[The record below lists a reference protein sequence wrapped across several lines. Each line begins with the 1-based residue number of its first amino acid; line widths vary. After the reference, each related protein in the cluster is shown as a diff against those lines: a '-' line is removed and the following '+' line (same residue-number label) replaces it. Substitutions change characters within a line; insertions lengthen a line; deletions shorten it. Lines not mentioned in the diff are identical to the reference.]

1 MEESSADLLGGLS
14 DVARRNRAL
23 MRLSRRPETFD
34 TVDSDIRIFIDEVVA
49 LGTGLGDED
58 ERASAQNM
66 LDYWHSRFAALDE
79 KRWLRERP
87 VLRPYQPGD
96 SQKVLAEKI
105 AGSGNP
111 FRSLGAIWRA
121 RDARLPGREDA
132 IAETL
137 KLIEKSGIVFVV
149 GPPGSGRSALVD
161 GGVLWQ
167 LEHSSET
174 RCVFR
179 IDALGADPLAA
190 LAACVPGATTSE
202 IAASPQQFRARFDI
216 ACGDRRGV
224 LAVDNVEEL
233 FTGCHDQAK
242 REAFAAAVGALCIPG
257 ADGRRNDAILI
268 LRDEWAKQVLALT
281 AFAPFA
287 NTSRFTPPPPTASEL
302 QRAIELSAASVGV
315 TFESGVVADLARE
328 LQGDVGALAL
338 MQFMLMQLWQMS
350 AGGRVTGES
359 YRKLGRPYDALTR
372 VAEATYAAL
381 GPEDQNAA
389 HKMFLALT
397 LPSLDD
403 PGAGT
408 VRSRRESRAVLEERG
423 AGNALAAFEQAGV
436 LHASSAFGTN
446 DTITVVHDALMYRWG
461 LLVSWLV
468 KERRGTE
475 RRTTLVAAARLWQSS
490 GRRHGYLITDQASVD
505 EARQYASEA
514 PELIDLIAASDAYLQ
529 RQRFLRRTRIGVL
542 SGLLVLLV
550 LATIPWWYPPLNGR
564 YNYIKTRN
572 LVETFITKSPSNAF
586 DPHNPKVSPEKI
598 DQLKELAKENH
609 DRHMTSR
616 LAGYTIN
623 ELVLTNQTL
632 DFALD
637 FSEATLKRPYM
648 QRLKGKDPT
657 APVKATFSGAT
668 IEDGR
673 FFGALLVEVKFGDLE
688 AKSSNCRLLS
698 TLRGDYGR
706 TSFAEAILVR
716 TDFSHCFIDNVS
728 FENADLRDAKFANT
742 DFAGGIDFSGANLT
756 GATFKESK
764 IQKAVF
770 TGADLTNTDFSQS
783 SLPLFTDSLT
793 TTWWLANWGK
803 QSIAPLTYNRDLAS
817 VGRRYISESLRL
829 DLEIEQARALA
840 NDPPSFE
847 KRTRTN
853 KLGTALNE
861 WAWLQATYG
870 VQLEKARG
878 FAAEAWELHD
888 SKDLVIGDT
897 LGYIDLQRGKL
908 TDAERDYS
916 FIGDAG
922 DEGIA
927 PSARYHYALVLASLG
942 RCDEAQKLIKGITS
956 EKGELIYS
964 PTHERV
970 LVPVPVP
977 DPCPMV
983 SKTLGRPN

>member
-14 DVARRNRAL
+14 DVARRNREL
-23 MRLSRRPETFD
+23 MRLSRRREAFD
-34 TVDSDIRIFIDEVVA
+34 TAEPEIRIFIDEVVA
-49 LGTGLGDED
+49 VGTRLGGED

-66 LDYWHSRFAALDE
+66 LDYWYSRFSVLDE

-96 SQKVLAEKI
+96 SQKVLAEKV
-105 AGSGNP
+105 AGRGNP

-132 IAETL
+132 IGETL
-137 KLIEKSGIVFVV
+137 ELIEKSGIVFVV
-149 GPPGSGRSALVD
+149 GAPGTGRSALVD

-167 LEHSSET
+167 LEHSSEP

-179 IDALGADPLAA
+179 ANALGADPLAA
-190 LAACVPGATTSE
+190 LAGCVPGVTTSE

-216 ACGDRRGV
+216 ACGDSRGV

-233 FTGCHDQAK
+233 FTGCGDQTK
-242 REAFAAAVGALCIPG
+242 REAFAAAVAALCVPG

-268 LRDEWAKQVLALT
+268 LRDEWAKQVLALK

-302 QRAIELSAASVGV
+302 QRAIELSAAPVGV
-315 TFESGVVADLARE
+315 TFEPGVVADLARE
-328 LQGDVGALAL
+328 LQGDIGAMAL
-338 MQFMLMQLWQMS
+338 LQFMLMQLWQMS
-350 AGGRVTGES
+350 AGGRITWES

-372 VAEATYAAL
+372 VAEVTYAAL

-397 LPSLDD
+397 RPSLDD

-423 AGNALAAFEQAGV
+423 AGNALAAFEQAGL

-446 DTITVVHDALMYRWG
+446 DTITVVHDALMYRWDR
-461 LLVSWLV
+461 LVSWLV
-468 KERRGTE
+468 DERRGTE

-490 GRRHGYLITDQASVD
+490 GRRPGYLITDQASVD
-505 EARQYASEA
+505 EARQYASGA
-514 PELIDLIAASDAYLQ
+514 PELIDLIAASDAYVG
-529 RQRFLRRTRIGVL
+529 RQRFLRRTSIGVL
-542 SGLLVLLV
+542 AGLVVLLV
-550 LATIPWWYPPLNGR
+550 LASIPWWYPPLNGE
-564 YNYIKTRN
+564 YNYFKTRS
-572 LVETFITKSPSNAF
+572 LVQTFIAKDSSNAF
-586 DPHNPKVSPEKI
+586 NKDDPKVSPEKI
-598 DQLKELAKENH
+598 KQLRQLAKENQ
-609 DRHMTSR
+609 DRHMTGR

-623 ELVLTNQTL
+623 DLVLTNQAL

-673 FFGALLVEVKFGDLE
+673 FFGSLLVEAKFGDIE
-688 AKSSNCRLLS
+688 AKSSDCRLLS
-698 TLRGDYGR
+698 TLRGDYGK

-716 TDFSHCFIDNVS
+716 ADFSGCFIDNVS
-728 FENADLRDAKFANT
+728 FENADLRDAKFVNT
-742 DFAGGIDFSGANLT
+742 DFAGSVDFSGANLT
-756 GATFKESK
+756 GATFKGSK

-770 TGADLTNTDFSQS
+770 AGADLTNTDFSQS

-793 TTWWLANWGK
+793 TTWWLASWGK
-803 QSIAPLTYNRDLAS
+803 RSIAPIAYNRDLAS
-817 VGRRYISESLRL
+817 VGRRYISENLRL
-829 DLEIEQARALA
+829 DLEVEQARALA

-878 FAAEAWELHD
+878 FAAEAWELHG
-888 SKDLVIGDT
+888 SQDLVIGDT
-897 LGYIDLQRGKL
+897 LGYIDLQMGRL
-908 TDAERDYS
+908 QDAERDYS
-916 FIGDAG
+916 FIGDAAI
-922 DEGIA
+922 EGIV
-927 PSARYHYALVLASLG
+927 PSARYHYALVLAGLG

-956 EKGELIYS
+956 EGELIYS

-970 LVPVPVP
+970 LVPVPIP
-977 DPCPMV
+977 DPCPLV
-983 SKTLGRPN
+983 SKSLDRHN